1 MTTLAILAVVLLLI
15 WYYRLK
21 PRRRMDWKRRER
33 LTNAVAA
40 AHCQYQKEQEL

>member
-21 PRRRMDWKRRER
+21 PRCFNWREHER
-33 LTNAVAA
+33 LTNGVTS
-40 AHCQYQKEQEL
+40 AHCQYQKEQRL